1 MEFKQQVEIKVT
13 VNGAEIRAIVAAGES
28 LLDFLR
34 KRCGVT
40 DVKCGC
46 GMGECGTC
54 TLVLAGKVVK
64 SCLVLA
70 AQVDGQEV
78 WTLQGLERDPLAARL
93 QDSFARHGA
102 VQCGFCTPGMLIAAR
117 GFLQH
122 SPQPT
127 RAEIREA
134 LSGNLCRCTGYQ
146 KIVDAVWAVAYGD
159 TAEQERA

>member
-1 MEFKQQVEIKVT
+1 MDFKQQVAIKVT
-13 VNGAEIRAIVAAGES
+13 VNGSEIRAKVAARES

-34 KRCGVT
+34 KRCGIT

-54 TLVLAGKVVK
+54 TLVFAGKVVK

-70 AQVDGQEV
+70 AQADGQEV
-78 WTLQGLERDPLAARL
+78 WTLQGLERDPLTMRL

-102 VQCGFCTPGMLIAAR
+102 VQCGFCTPGMLAAAR
-117 GFLQH
+117 GFLQR

-127 RAEIREA
+127 RTEIREA

-146 KIVDAVWAVAYGD
+146 KIVDAVWAVAYD
-159 TAEQERA
+159 NTAEQQRA